1 MAEQIKFGD
10 NLYLKGE
17 KLVLDN
23 GPSNPGVIKSQ
34 NGTVQ
39 IEGNLTVTGTTTT
52 VNSETVTLADNIL
65 LLNSNETGT
74 PSEDG
79 GIEIERGTSTNK
91 LLSWNETTD
100 KWTVGSE
107 TFVAGTFE
115 GNLTGT
121 STGLHIGGLQ
131 TNGQDLIS
139 TGLSELNDVR
149 IWLGSIN
156 DTTVGAI
163 TPASGTFTTITGDGS
178 AITNV
183 LANYTTTNLTEGTNK
198 YFTDERVDDRIDSL
212 FTNAYGISGTYN
224 DAGDVYTLAFDPV
237 NAGSAIAVLDT
248 TDTTQAKF
256 RTIREGQVGTGGNGD
271 LTVTLSGDEIVI
283 DTTNKLNELA
293 YNTYTGIGSVSVYS
307 LPYSVSQDWQALVY
321 IDGVIQHPI
330 TNYTISGTTLT
341 LTTPLP
347 NASKMNVIKMA
358 TNSVASPITNANTLG
373 GNLPAHFL
381 DWAQFTGTPTTIAG
395 YGITD
400 ATNVARQAIFVSG
413 DLNYDSNSGEIST
426 TFTLPANIVYDNSHQ
441 ALHWSSALSISG
453 NVITLTKGDSSTETV
468 SVPAGYTDAMAD
480 VRAQLKIDAL
490 VDSAPG
496 SLDTLNELAA
506 ALGDDANFSTTITN
520 QIAAMSPTGNI
531 IPSADNTYNL
541 GSTSNKYANVYGHSI
556 HAHYAD
562 LAERYATDVP
572 YLKGTVVVFGGEAE
586 ITTTT
591 EAKDVSVAGV
601 ISTNPALKMNADA
614 GDSQTHPYVALRGRV
629 PCNFIGPVS
638 KGDLIV
644 TADNEPGYAQSIGKN
659 DAGRSV
665 FAKSLETDLTEG
677 KKLIEVV
684 IL

>member
-413 DLNYDSNSGEIST
+413 DLNYDSNSEIST

-572 YLKGTVVVFGGEAE
+572 YLKGTV
-586 ITTTT
+586 
-591 EAKDVSVAGV
+591 K
-601 ISTNPALKMNADA
+601 
-614 GDSQTHPYVALRGRV
+614 
-629 PCNFIGPVS
+629 C
-638 KGDLIV
+638 
-644 TADNEPGYAQSIGKN
+644 
-659 DAGRSV
+659 RSR
-665 FAKSLETDLTEG
+665 
-677 KKLIEVV
+677 
-684 IL
+684 